1 MIPRFWS
8 QFTTRAHDSPD
19 LPVLFDEHGSQLSFG
34 ELHDR
39 SERVAA
45 GLAALGVGEGSRVTW
60 QLPTRIE
67 TVVLMLAASRLGAV
81 QNPLIPLYGRRE
93 VGFALRQTKAE
104 FLLVRSHW
112 RGTDHAAMAAQLQ
125 DEIGGGLHVVLT
137 DDGLP
142 EAGPQTLP
150 PLPGIDPAA
159 PPTVRWIFYTSG
171 TTADPKGVCHTDES
185 ICAAGNALVVHHQ
198 LTSDDVGSIAF
209 PIAHAGGAQYLASMF
224 QAGFPAVLLERFIPA
239 GSLRVMQRHAVTI
252 AGGGTAFYRALLDE
266 QRRQPETPVLPT
278 LRKLT
283 GGGSAKPPTLFHD
296 VRRELGVPILHGFG
310 MTESPCVAMGALAD
324 TDEQLANTEG
334 AAVPGISIRIV
345 QADGSPAEVWEDGE
359 IEFRG
364 TPVAARYVDPALTAA
379 CFTAGGW
386 LRSGDLGHLRD
397 DGHLVVTGRIKD
409 VIIRKGENVSAREVE
424 ELLLDHPD
432 VKDVAVIG
440 LPDGER
446 GELVCAVVEIAPGRE
461 TLNLSQLQGF
471 LRDCGLAIL
480 KLPERLE
487 VVGELPRNAL
497 GKVLKTE
504 LKARFS

>member
-1 MIPRFWS
+1 VIPRFWS
-8 QFTTRAHDSPD
+8 QFEARAHDSPD
-19 LPVLFDEHGSQLSFG
+19 LPVVFDEHGSQLSFG
-34 ELHDR
+34 ELQDR

-67 TVVLMLAASRLGAV
+67 TVVLMLAANRIGAV
-81 QNPLIPLYGRRE
+81 QNPLIPLYGKRE
-93 VGFALRQTKAE
+93 LGFALRQTRAE
-104 FLLVRSHW
+104 FFLVRSHW
-112 RGTDHAAMAAQLQ
+112 RGTDHGARAAQLQ
-125 DEIGGGLHVVLT
+125 DEIGGGLQVLLT

-142 EAGPQTLP
+142 EADPDALP
-150 PLPGIDPAA
+150 PLQPRDSPAA
-159 PPTVRWIFYTSG
+159 PPVRWIFYTSG

-185 ICAAGNALVVHHQ
+185 ICAAGHALVVHHQ
-198 LTSDDVGSIAF
+198 LSADDVGSIAF

-224 QAGFPAVLLERFIPA
+224 QAGFPAVLLERFVPA
-239 GSLRVMQRHAVTI
+239 DSLRVMRRHAVTI
-252 AGGGTAFYRALLDE
+252 AGGGTAFYRAVLDE
-266 QRRQPETPVLPT
+266 QRRQPQKPVLPT

-283 GGGSAKPPTLFHD
+283 GGGSAKPPQLFHD

-324 TDEQLANTEG
+324 SDEQLANTEG

-345 QADGSPAEVWEDGE
+345 HPGGSPAAVWEDGE

-364 TPVAARYVDPALTAA
+364 TLVAAGYVDPALTAA
-379 CFTAGGW
+379 SFTADGW
-386 LRSGDLGHLRD
+386 LRSGDIGHLRG

-424 ELLLDHPD
+424 ELLLGHPA
-432 VKDVAVIG
+432 VNDVAVIG

-446 GELVCAVVEIAPGRE
+446 GELVCAVIEIAPGGA
-461 TLNLSQLQGF
+461 TPNLPQLQAF

-497 GKVLKTE
+497 GKVVKTE
-504 LKARFS
+504 LRARFS

>member
-1 MIPRFWS
+1 VISRFWS
-8 QFTTRAHDSPD
+8 QFATRAHESPD
-19 LPVLFDEHGSQLSFG
+19 LPVLFDEHGWQLSFG
-34 ELHDR
+34 ELQDR

-60 QLPTRIE
+60 QLPTHIE

-81 QNPLIPLYGRRE
+81 QNPLIPLYGKRE
-93 VGFALRQTKAE
+93 LGFALRQTKAE
-104 FLLVRSHW
+104 FLLVRSQW
-112 RGTDHAAMAAQLQ
+112 RGTQHGAIAAQLQ
-125 DEIGGGLHVVLT
+125 DEIGGALQVLLT

-142 EAGPQTLP
+142 EADPETLP
-150 PLPGIDPAA
+150 PLQQGGCA
-159 PPTVRWIFYTSG
+159 PPPVRWIFYTSG
-171 TTADPKGVCHTDES
+171 TTADPKGVCHTDVS
-185 ICAAGNALVVHHQ
+185 ICAAGHALVVHHQ
-198 LTSDDVGSIAF
+198 LAPGDVGSIAF

-224 QAGFPAVLLERFIPA
+224 QAGFPAVLIERFIPA
-239 GSLRVMQRHAVTI
+239 DSLRVMRRHRVTI
-252 AGGGTAFYRALLDE
+252 AGGGTAFYRAVLDE
-266 QRRQPETPVLPT
+266 QRRQPGTPVLPT

-283 GGGSAKPPTLFHD
+283 GGGSAKPPKLFDD

-324 TDEQLANTEG
+324 SDEQLANTEG

-345 QADGSPAEVWEDGE
+345 HADGSPAEVWEDGE

-364 TPVAARYVDPALTAA
+364 TLVAMGYVDPDLTAA
-379 CFTAGGW
+379 SFTADGW
-386 LRSGDLGHLRD
+386 LRSGDLGHLRG

-424 ELLLDHPD
+424 ELLLGHPA

-446 GELVCAVVEIAPGRE
+446 GELVCAVVEIVPDRE
-461 TLNLSQLQGF
+461 TPDLPRLQDF
-471 LRDCGLAIL
+471 LRGCGLAVL

-504 LKARFS
+504 LKALFS